1 MRRASAGIL
10 LSAVRTA
17 GFSAVLSAASA
28 YISLLRRRLG
38 LSCSSSFR
46 FFSSSKTLRL
56 LCVQSRF
63 FHTYIIPEN
72 TGYLN
77 RFDFSAL
84 RLYNEP
90 SEIGGLFMIC
100 TLCPR
105 QCRADRAVRPGFCG
119 LGEEMRIA
127 RIAPH
132 LWEEPPVS
140 GSRGTGAVFF
150 SGCTLRCV
158 YCQNGGISHTGDGR
172 VFSPR
177 ELSDAL
183 KRLTDLGVHTLS
195 FITATPFVPKILDTL
210 ELWRPPV
217 PVVWNTSGYETVE
230 TVRMLEGAVDV
241 WLPDLKHF
249 SPRMGQL
256 CAKAP
261 DYFAAA
267 SAAIREMC
275 RQAGPNRYDDDGI
288 LTRGVLVRHLILPG
302 LTGESMKLLT
312 WVKDNLPSGTPV
324 SLMRQYVPCNGV
336 SVPGLDRRVTEKEYR
351 RVRNHMLALDLPGF
365 LQEPDSAD
373 SGFIPAFNR
382 PDSFV

>member
-1 MRRASAGIL
+1 
-10 LSAVRTA
+10 
-17 GFSAVLSAASA
+17 
-28 YISLLRRRLG
+28 
-38 LSCSSSFR
+38 
-46 FFSSSKTLRL
+46 
-56 LCVQSRF
+56 
-63 FHTYIIPEN
+63 
-72 TGYLN
+72 
-77 RFDFSAL
+77 
-84 RLYNEP
+84 
-90 SEIGGLFMIC
+90 MIC

-105 QCRADRAVRPGFCG
+105 QCRTDRVVRPGFCG

-158 YCQNGGISHTGDGR
+158 YCQNGEISHTGDGR
-172 VFSPR
+172 AFTVR

-195 FITATPFVPKILDTL
+195 FITATPFVPQVLEAL
-210 ELWRPPV
+210 ELWKPPV
-217 PVVWNTSGYETVE
+217 PVVWNTSGYESVE
-230 TVRMLEGAVDV
+230 TLRRLEGAVDV

-249 SPRMGQL
+249 SARMGQL

-261 DYFAAA
+261 DYFEAA
-267 SAAIREMC
+267 SAAVLEMC
-275 RQAGPNRYDDDGI
+275 RQAGPNQYNADGI

-312 WVKDNLPSGTPV
+312 WIKDHLPPGTPV
-324 SLMRQYVPCNGV
+324 SLMRQYIPCNGV
-336 SVPGLDRRVTEKEYR
+336 SVPGLDRRITEKEYC
-351 RVRNHMLALDLPGF
+351 RVRDHMLALDLPGF